1 MSDKISVFARI
12 RPMLT
17 REKVEN
23 RPTFVKSTEKTITC
37 DGEIFNFDQVFDQ
50 TATNQTIYDHVA
62 KNVVLSAMEGYNAT
76 LFMYGQTASGK
87 TYTVN
92 HIRQEA
98 LTTIYDFIENSP
110 DREFLLRISYLELY
124 NERFED
130 LLSSDGESKS
140 LMLRE
145 DLEKNVFLTNQ
156 TEIFVTSIQDVANV
170 LKRGDEKRHVAETKA
185 NDCSSRSHCILRV
198 IIESRLR
205 DDPDL
210 ESSGV
215 FVSNL
220 TIVDLAGSEKASDNT
235 NSYRFKE
242 GCNINKSLLTLSQV
256 IRKLSEASDN
266 ENCFINYRD
275 SKLTRYL
282 QNALGGN
289 SKTAIILTISPTS
302 LEETVSTLKFGQ
314 NAKKIKNI
322 PKKNE
327 ILNEQA
333 ELKRSLKE
341 IERLKE
347 CIKKLESTQ
356 SSDELEEQKKKQK
369 VLTEELRSM
378 LCISSKASDKKE
390 KNRRQ
395 TVCVPQFSRFK
406 AATDVYISPVKL
418 SPPASRMP
426 SSQQG
431 SPEIEDLNL
440 SFKEYEKIFIQ
451 EDSFKK
457 LYDVIFKLQ
466 QENQSLQER
475 LNFMNHLEN
484 TEAPSLVSNESLLDY
499 DGPVVNF
506 TMPLDESLMDGNPR
520 RKSFVHWQNVT
531 LRDHS
536 CSKPPAVDCISEGEE
551 EEEVSTE
558 STATENQSLD
568 LETKMVSEEGKLDQ
582 KMKEY
587 IQLKD
592 SVESKIEQ
600 LCYLEQLRDEIE
612 ELKDEAQKE
621 REKVVDERNKFED
634 EKKQW
639 LEQKE
644 AETARFSDKN
654 VMIENHKTDLYFRTE
669 KRDIDIQTDMNTANV
684 FDEIREGK
692 YLSPEETLRIE
703 ELKEELIAKELHLS
717 ELKYA
722 MDKLESAISQERKSM
737 EQMKQ
742 EFANK
747 EKCVQQ
753 KTDQL
758 KLEEELL
765 KDKLDELISKEK
777 LLSRQKDSEIE
788 LEKKLLES
796 QVCELEEKLLVLSPE
811 TCLMFEQEIQTD
823 LFLEELSQLQKEKH
837 LLQLE
842 KEKVEEMKNELATQQ
857 FLYRMNQESQQEEE
871 ICHRKENML
880 EERIIELEE
889 KLLAANK
896 ERGEMLDME
905 AQTTELSNSFFE
917 EIEEIKRHKLIRLVE
932 NEDLEKR
939 IEDLKNQENELKI
952 KEENLEKLAHHVEAT
967 REELAEKE
975 SQLVQ
980 KQSLLDRLKVDL
992 ESQMSNMTEREK
1004 DLVEQENV
1012 FKFKEDDLEAKRKDI
1027 AEKELILCQEQNH
1040 IDRLKVDLECQIS
1053 NMTEREK
1060 DLVEQENVFKFKED
1074 DLEAKRK
1081 EIAEKEL
1088 ILCQKQNHIDRLKV
1102 DLECQI
1108 SNMTEREKDLVEQEN
1123 VFKCKEDDLEAK
1135 RKEIAEKEFILCE
1148 EQSHLDRLKI
1158 DLECHISDLTDRENL
1173 IQQEADQLKLQKEE
1187 LTLKAKFLE
1196 DESQLKNKED
1206 MIHSEQIEQLNAL
1219 LEEAQN
1225 AQNFLTTALEER
1237 SQELEEAIE
1246 EIEHFQQKIEWGKGV
1261 LNEKNLKI
1269 KEAEET
1275 HQKLQAQLTKM
1286 EEDMDTMKASIANH
1300 ESQLAAKE
1308 EELRRGKMTI
1318 QNIEKDMQALQSML
1332 KHTEE
1337 KNKELQMENSS
1348 LNKKV
1353 KNLKES
1359 NELDRNYYQRAIDN
1373 LKRSHNFNVDGSFL
1387 EQKAPEVPEIQVK
1400 KKLELEFSLQMK
1412 EFERSISGKDK
1423 KIDELMEEITKV
1435 KEELH
1440 LARSSSVL
1448 KDRNLQRSENILE
1461 TKKESEV
1468 SKLQDRILSLER
1480 KLEEA
1485 DMKNLMM
1492 HKKYQ
1497 QLKVKFAESY
1507 KLGAAEAFQEF
1518 QSTVPMQGGA
1528 VESFKL
1534 VSLERENR
1542 HLQKKLAR
1550 LEEELRKE
1558 TKLAR
1563 NE

>member
-1 MSDKISVFARI
+1 
-12 RPMLT
+12 
-17 REKVEN
+17 EKVEN

-92 HIRQEA
+92 HLRQEA

-130 LLSSDGESKS
+130 LLSSDVDSKP

-156 TEIFVTSIQDVANV
+156 TEIFVTSIREVADV

-215 FVSNL
+215 F

-369 VLTEELRSM
+369 MLTEELRSM
-378 LCISSKASDKKE
+378 LCISSKAAEKKE

-418 SPPASRMP
+418 SPPASRLP

-582 KMKEY
+582 KMREY

-644 AETARFSDKN
+644 AETARFSDKD
-654 VMIENHKTDLYFRTE
+654 VMIENHKTDLSFRTK
-669 KRDIDIQTDMNTANV
+669 KRDIDIQTDMNT
-684 FDEIREGK
+684 DEIREGK

-737 EQMKQ
+737 DQVKQ

-758 KLEEELL
+758 KLEELL

-777 LLSRQKDSEIE
+777 LLSCQKDSEIE

-796 QVCELEEKLLVLSPE
+796 KVCELEEKLLVLSPE

-842 KEKVEEMKNELATQQ
+842 KEKVEEMKKELATQQ

-871 ICHRKENML
+871 TCHRKENML

-967 REELAEKE
+967 RDELAEKE

-1004 DLVEQENV
+1004 VLVEQENV
-1012 FKFKEDDLEAKRKDI
+1012 FKFE
-1027 AEKELILCQEQNH
+1027 
-1040 IDRLKVDLECQIS
+1040 
-1053 NMTEREK
+1053 
-1060 DLVEQENVFKFKED
+1060 
-1074 DLEAKRK
+1074 
-1081 EIAEKEL
+1081 
-1088 ILCQKQNHIDRLKV
+1088 
-1102 DLECQI
+1102 
-1108 SNMTEREKDLVEQEN
+1108 
-1123 VFKCKEDDLEAK
+1123 EDDLEAK

-1148 EQSHLDRLKI
+1148 EQSHLDRLKVDLECQI
-1158 DLECHISDLTDRENL
+1158 CYVTEREKVLVEQENVFKFKEDDLEAKRKEIAEKEFILCEEQNHLDRLKVDLECHISDLTERENL

-1187 LTLKAKFLE
+1187 LTQKAKFLD

-1206 MIHSEQIEQLNAL
+1206 MTHSEQIEQLNAL

-1246 EIEHFQQKIEWGKGV
+1246 EIEHFQHKIEWGKGV

-1286 EEDMDTMKASIANH
+1286 EEDMDTMKTSIANH

-1318 QNIEKDMQALQSML
+1318 QNIEKDMQALQAML

-1448 KDRNLQRSENILE
+1448 KDRNQLQHSENILE

-1518 QSTVPMQGGA
+1518 QSAVPMQGGA

-1534 VSLERENR
+1534 VSLERENK

-1558 TKLAR
+1558 TKMAR

>member
-130 LLSSDGESKS
+130 LLSNDGESKP

-378 LCISSKASDKKE
+378 LCISSKAADKKE

-457 LYDVIFKLQ
+457 LYDVISKLQ

-654 VMIENHKTDLYFRTE
+654 VMIENHKTDLSFRTE

-796 QVCELEEKLLVLSPE
+796 QVRELEEKLLVLSPE

-1012 FKFKEDDLEAKRKDI
+1012 FKFKEDDLEAKRKEI
-1027 AEKELILCQEQNH
+1027 AEKELILCQE
-1040 IDRLKVDLECQIS
+1040 
-1053 NMTEREK
+1053 
-1060 DLVEQENVFKFKED
+1060 
-1074 DLEAKRK
+1074 
-1081 EIAEKEL
+1081 
-1088 ILCQKQNHIDRLKV
+1088 QNHIDRLKV

-1158 DLECHISDLTDRENL
+1158 DLECHISDLTERENL

-1206 MIHSEQIEQLNAL
+1206 MTHSEQIEQLNAL

-1246 EIEHFQQKIEWGKGV
+1246 EIEHFQHKIEWGKGV

-1308 EELRRGKMTI
+1308 VELRRGKMTI
-1318 QNIEKDMQALQSML
+1318 QNIEKDMQALQAML

-1348 LNKKV
+1348 LHKKV

-1440 LARSSSVL
+1440 LARTSSVL

-1550 LEEELRKE
+1550 LEVIMHRIVMFYTLYIYISLH
-1558 TKLAR
+1558 TLYHPIIS
-1563 NE
+1563 

>member
-1 MSDKISVFARI
+1 
-12 RPMLT
+12 MLT

-1448 KDRNLQRSENILE
+1448 KDRNQLQRSENILE